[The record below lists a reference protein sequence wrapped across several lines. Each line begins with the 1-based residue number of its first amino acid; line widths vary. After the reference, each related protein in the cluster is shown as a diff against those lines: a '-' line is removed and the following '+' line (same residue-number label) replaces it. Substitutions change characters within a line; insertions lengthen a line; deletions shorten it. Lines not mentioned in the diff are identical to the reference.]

1 MASILDYPDAQRIL
15 SRHGRKRLQL
25 GSKAASGLR
34 DETTSGSQSDTDGD
48 IQLKVTE
55 PDSDREVFFNS
66 CRDTKVSEPTARC
79 SIPPDGQEKSTSPRL
94 MNMYVGSPIQST
106 TSLFPPSGLKLS
118 ASQRSIRQYGS
129 NVIGPESSLKSINS
143 RSKVNN
149 DNRYSSDDGKTEKC
163 RRFLKPRKTNMR
175 RSNSDMQRR
184 PKRPSVMKNSVRS
197 VYSDGENKCRISESS
212 IGHSTTFCRNYS
224 FQFSTLINRHFE
236 QNRSSCCHSK
246 DTFLD
251 SMKEL
256 YIDTM
261 QSIRKNKVW
270 KLCCKT
276 KIFFNPLS
284 ASATLI

>member
-1 MASILDYPDAQRIL
+1 MRSCGYLELFVLSKDDVMASILDYPDAQRIL

-34 DETTSGSQSDTDGD
+34 DETTSGSQSDSDAD

-79 SIPPDGQEKSTSPRL
+79 SIPPDGREKSTSPRF
-94 MNMYVGSPIQST
+94 MRMYAGSPIQST
-106 TSLFPPSGLKLS
+106 TSLFPPRGMKLS
-118 ASQRSIRQYGS
+118 ASQKSIRNYGS
-129 NVIGPESSLKSINS
+129 NVIGPASSLKSVNS
-143 RSKVNN
+143 RSAANN
-149 DNRYSSDDGKTEKC
+149 DNRYSSDEKKPQKC
-163 RRFLKPRKTNMR
+163 RRFLKPRKTNIR

-184 PKRPSVMKNSVRS
+184 PKRSSVMKNSVRS
-197 VYSDGENKCRISESS
+197 VYSDGENKCRISDSS
-212 IGHSTTFCRNYS
+212 IGHSTKFCRNYS
-224 FQFSTLINRHFE
+224 FRFSTLINRHFE
-236 QNRSSCCHSK
+236 EKRSSCCHSK

-261 QSIRKNKVW
+261 QSIRKSKVRN
-270 KLCCKT
+270 T
-276 KIFFNPLS
+276 
-284 ASATLI
+284 A